1 MSVPNQKIVQ
11 LARRTARDKNHLY
24 APMNI
29 DALQA
34 AMQVLNG
41 SGLKLWLYLNKNQ
54 DNYRTELSRVDC
66 AKWGIKKDSYYSA
79 VDELIKKGFLVQDH
93 YGSNVFWFHEK
104 AVSVKPNHFSENQT
118 EESEKPKKVSENTE
132 RNITDITDNTEI
144 IQNTTLDND
153 IAKGDIVDCGDAANH
168 NESDFDSKMKEWF
181 GTYKHEQVCE
191 SPTALLDKY
200 FY

>member
-1 MSVPNQKIVQ
+1 MSVANQKIIQ
-11 LARRTARDKNHLY
+11 LAPRTARDGMHLY
-24 APMNI
+24 ATMNL

-54 DNYRTELSRVDC
+54 NNYKLELSRVAC
-66 AKWGIKKDSYYSA
+66 AGWGIKKDSYYSA
-79 VDELIKKGFLVQDH
+79 VDELINKGFLVQDH
-93 YGSNVFWFHEK
+93 YGSNVYWFHEK
-104 AVSVKPNHFSENQT
+104 AVSVKPNHFSEIPK
-118 EESEKPKKVSENTE
+118 ELSEIPKKESENTE
-132 RNITDITDNTEI
+132 RNITDNTEI
-144 IQNTTLDND
+144 IQNTTLDDDNAD
-153 IAKGDIVDCGDAANH
+153 GVIVDCGIAAIQ

-200 FY
+200 F

>member
-1 MSVPNQKIVQ
+1 MSVANQKIIQ
-11 LARRTARDKNHLY
+11 LAPRTARGKNNLY
-24 APMNI
+24 ATMNL

-54 DNYRTELSRVDC
+54 NNYKLELSRVAC
-66 AKWGIKKDSYYSA
+66 AGWGIKKDSYYSA
-79 VDELIKKGFLVQDH
+79 VDELINKGFLVQDH
-93 YGSNVFWFHEK
+93 YGSNVYWFHEK
-104 AVSVKPNHFSENQT
+104 AVSVKPNHFSEIPT
-118 EESEKPKKVSENTE
+118 EISENPKKESENTE
-132 RNITDITDNTEI
+132 RNITDNTEI
-144 IQNTTLDND
+144 IQNTTLDDDNAD
-153 IAKGDIVDCGDAANH
+153 GVIVDCGDAAIQ

-200 FY
+200 F

>member
-1 MSVPNQKIVQ
+1 MRVPNQKIVQ

-24 APMNI
+24 ARMNI

-118 EESEKPKKVSENTE
+118 EESEKPKKVSENPY
-132 RNITDITDNTEI
+132 RNITNNTEI
-144 IQNTTLDND
+144 IQNNTIDDD
-153 IAKGDIVDCGDAANH
+153 IAEGDIVDCGKAAIQK
-168 NESDFDSKMKEWF
+168 EKSYEEKKKEWF
-181 GTYKHEQVCE
+181 GKFKFEKVYE
-191 SPTALLDKY
+191 SPNVLLNKY
-200 FY
+200 DF

>member
-118 EESEKPKKVSENTE
+118 EESEKPKKVSENPY
-132 RNITDITDNTEI
+132 RNITNNTEI
-144 IQNTTLDND
+144 IQNNTIDDD
-153 IAKGDIVDCGDAANH
+153 IAEGDIVDCGKAAIQK
-168 NESDFDSKMKEWF
+168 EKSYEEKMKEWF
-181 GTYKHEQVCE
+181 GNGKFEKVCE
-191 SPTALLDKY
+191 SPNVLLNKY
-200 FY
+200 DF